1 MRITPLAQH
10 TRLPQMHIWAPCM
23 PTGELIWTYMDT
35 DAHMG
40 ACMPTGEL
48 EGLAGVGEVA
58 AGEVVG
64 VTVGEVRVAQ
74 LAVE

>member
-1 MRITPLAQH
+1 
-10 TRLPQMHIWAPCM
+10 M